1 VGASSLRP
9 TPNPR
14 QTIKPTP
21 FVWRDPATIPPRQWI
36 YGRHYV
42 RKFVTATVAPG
53 GIGKSSLSIVE
64 ALAIITGRP
73 LLGVEPSESCHVW
86 LWNGEDPQEELDR
99 RIAAAC
105 LHYGIKRPDI
115 EGRLFVDTGR
125 EQTRSG
131 ATIARPI
138 VNEVIAAIKERGI
151 GLMSIDPFVASH
163 RVTEN
168 DNGAIEM
175 VAGTWAEIA
184 DKTSCAIELVHH
196 TRKLGGAQ
204 ATSEDGRGAS
214 ALLAKA
220 RSGRVLNQMTEDE
233 AAKAGIEN
241 RRSYFHVTRDKPNMA
256 PATDT
261 ADWYRLEPVD
271 LVNGDSVGVAT
282 KWSWPDAMEVVTD
295 RDLQRAQTEVSAG
308 HWRES
313 PQAKDWAGYAVAK
326 ALKVD
331 ASTKVGKA
339 KAAMVLKRWVAQGR
353 LVVVDEL
360 DAQRHMRKFVK
371 VGEWFIPS
379 PSAVE
384 YESF

>member
-1 VGASSLRP
+1 MGEGQKAKP
-9 TPNPR
+9 DAEPR
-14 QTIKPTP
+14 QTIRPSP
-21 FVWRDPATIPPRQWI
+21 FIWRDPATIPPRQWI

-64 ALAIITGRP
+64 ALTIITGRP
-73 LLGVEPSESCHVW
+73 LLGVEPSESCPVW

-105 LHYGIKRPDI
+105 VHYGIRRSEI

-125 EQTRSG
+125 QMKIIIAEQTRSG
-131 ATIARPI
+131 AQIARPI
-138 VNEVIAAIKERGI
+138 VNEVIAAIKDRGI
-151 GLMSIDPFVASH
+151 GLMSVDPFVASH

-184 DKTSCAIELVHH
+184 DTTGCAIELVHH

-233 AAKAGIEN
+233 AAKAGVEN
-241 RRSYFHVTRDKPNMA
+241 RRAYFHVTRDKPNMA

-261 ADWYRLEPVD
+261 ADWYRLESVD
-271 LVNGDSVGVAT
+271 LLNGDSVGVAT
-282 KWSWPDAMEVVTD
+282 KWSLPDAMEDVTD
-295 RDLQRAQTEVSAG
+295 RDLQRAQAEVAEG

-313 PQAKDWAGYAVAK
+313 PQAKDWVGYAIAK

-331 ASTKVGKA
+331 ASTKIGKA
-339 KAAMVLKRWVAQGR
+339 KAAMVLKRWMAQGR
-353 LVVVDEL
+353 FVVVDEP
-360 DAQRHMRKFVK
+360 DAQRHIRNDLR
-371 VGEWFIPS
+371 
-379 PSAVE
+379 
-384 YESF
+384 